1 MNRLLR
7 YFIIIS
13 LALMTAV
20 SVVAGRSMDADKP
33 FTVVIDPGHG
43 GKDIG
48 CRGRLTN
55 EKTIVLDVARR
66 LGKIINDEYPEV
78 KVIYTRD
85 DDRFIPLN
93 DRARIAN
100 KASADLFISIH
111 VNSVDTKTR
120 GRDKIH
126 GASVYTLG
134 LHRSD
139 DNLAV
144 AMRENSVIELENDF
158 TETYQGF
165 DPNSTESYIIFELTQ
180 NMHQQNSIEL
190 ADNIERE
197 LVGTAG
203 RADKGV
209 RQSGFLVLRAT
220 SMPAVLVEL
229 DFICNPQAEQFMHS
243 ASGKDQCARSLAN
256 AFGTYYARHRPE
268 GSRPVSRG
276 NVTSGNTAAGNATS
290 GGNDAPAAAAPPQT
304 GKGKI
309 TYSVQIL
316 TSPDPL
322 RPEDRVFAGLTDVW
336 YYTQDNTYKYVVG
349 NHDSLKSAKKSLR
362 KLKKTYPEAFIIKLR
377 DGVRIE

>member
-1 MNRLLR
+1 MVMTHPLLR
-7 YFIIIS
+7 HILFVL
-13 LALMTAV
+13 LALSAVCAAHCRTATQP
-20 SVVAGRSMDADKP
+20 DKP

-48 CRGRLTN
+48 CRGKLTN
-55 EKTIVLDVARR
+55 EKTIVLDVATR

-78 KVIYTRD
+78 KVVYTRA

-111 VNSVDTKTR
+111 VNSVDAKTR

-158 TETYQGF
+158 SETYQGF

-180 NMHQQNSIEL
+180 NRHQQNSIEF
-190 ADNIERE
+190 ADNVERE
-197 LVGTAG
+197 LTSTAG

-229 DFICNPQAEQFMHS
+229 DFICNPEAERFLHS
-243 ASGKDQCARSLAN
+243 SAGKDKCARSLAN
-256 AFGTYYARHRPE
+256 AFGTYYARHRPD
-268 GSRPVSRG
+268 GGGSGASSASRPATG
-276 NVTSGNTAAGNATS
+276 GTTGAAT
-290 GGNDAPAAAAPPQT
+290 APAAD
-304 GKGKI
+304 GKV

-316 TSPDPL
+316 TSPKPIAPDAP
-322 RPEDRVFAGLTDVW
+322 VFEGLKDVS
-336 YYTQDNTYKYVVG
+336 YYVQDNTYKYIVG
-349 NHDSLKSAKKSLR
+349 KHSSLKSAKKSLR
-362 KLKKTYPEAFIIKLR
+362 KLKKTYPEAFIIKMR
-377 DGVRIE
+377 DGERVM